1 MNKIIKENF
10 NLEIIEL
17 KKLDGYENE
26 NYLITTKNKKYLKII
41 HLNIFQRIGTD
52 CVISTDSNN
61 QIALPAWS

>member
-26 NYLITTKNKKYLKII
+26 NYLITTKNNKYIFKKYPYSPELA
-41 HLNIFQRIGTD
+41 T
-52 CVISTDSNN
+52 VIV
-61 QIALPAWS
+61 I